1 MRLSSPSPGI
11 LHMAIISRVGR
22 SVSILENVSICMLL
36 GIICVVTVIQVLF
49 RFVLQ
54 LPLAWTEELSTFSFV
69 WLALLGSA
77 VAVREKAHIGVEAV
91 MELFP
96 PNHRVL
102 IVLSN
107 LLIIQA
113 FLLCLIIFGVQ
124 LLIGIGDQRSGGLGI
139 QMFWVYLSLPVNA
152 LLMFCHTIP
161 EMKRLLNELRGILS

>member
-1 MRLSSPSPGI
+1 MAEHEVVLIPGDGI
-11 LHMAIISRVGR
+11 GPEVSGAVRRV
-22 SVSILENVSICMLL
+22 LEAA
-36 GIICVVTVIQVLF
+36 GA
-49 RFVLQ
+49 
-54 LPLAWTEELSTFSFV
+54 PLAWTEELSTFSFV